1 MKSEE
6 FTKYQADNYSRI
18 PVVRR
23 LLADLET
30 PLSVYS
36 KLANQPGTYLLES
49 VENVENWG
57 RYSIIG
63 LACEETIQVYGR
75 RIIRKRHNEIVEEI
89 EQAEPLEYIR
99 QYMQSIKIPEIESL
113 PKYAGGVVGYFGYDT
128 ARYVEPRLMQSQPKD
143 ELGIPDIY
151 LMRSEKLAIFDNFS
165 GTIDLVVH
173 ADPESE
179 NAYEKAQQELID
191 LESSLVAAEV
201 SLKPLHM
208 HSETLDESVLN
219 SGMGKEAYMS
229 AVERIRE
236 YVLDG
241 DTMQVVLGHR
251 MSMPY
256 QADPLS
262 LYRALRTVNPSPYMY
277 FLDFGDFQVAGAS
290 PEILARLD
298 KGTVTV
304 RPIAGTRRRGKT
316 PQEDL
321 ALEQDMRDDPK
332 EVAEH
337 LMLIDLGRND
347 CGRVAQTGTVEVT
360 EQMIV
365 ERFSHVMHM
374 TSNVEGQ
381 IKEGCDAIDVLSAI
395 HPAGTLS
402 GAPKIRAMEIIDEL
416 EPTKRG
422 LYGGAVGYIGWNGDM
437 DTAIAIRTALI
448 KNEQVFIQAGAGIVA
463 DSVPELEWKETMNK
477 ARALLRAVSL
487 VLGESAKSEG
497 EKANSLSEKTRG
509 GQL

>member
-1 MKSEE
+1 MSPEQFAKFQTE
-6 FTKYQADNYSRI
+6 NYSRI
-18 PVVRR
+18 PVARR
-23 LLADLET
+23 LLADLDT
-30 PLSVYS
+30 PLSVYA
-36 KLANQPGTYLLES
+36 KLANVPGTYLLES

-63 LACEETIQVYGR
+63 LPSEETLQVHGNKIR
-75 RIIRKRHNEIVEEI
+75 RSLAGQVVEELDHND
-89 EQAEPLEYIR
+89 PLQYIR
-99 QYMQSIKIPEIESL
+99 EYMQTFNIPELESL
-113 PKYAGGVVGYFGYDT
+113 PKYAGGVVGYFGYDVV
-128 ARYVEPRLMQSQPKD
+128 RYVEPRLSGSQPKD
-143 ELGIPDIY
+143 ELGIPDVY
-151 LMRSEKLAIFDNFS
+151 LLRSEELAIFDNFS

-173 ADPESE
+173 ADPKQEDAYK
-179 NAYEKAQQELID
+179 NAQKRLDELEAQLSD
-191 LESSLVAAEV
+191 TKVNLS
-201 SLKPLHM
+201 PLHM
-208 HSETLDESVLN
+208 HSETLDESVLQ
-219 SGMGKEAYMS
+219 SGMGKEAYMQ

-251 MSMPY
+251 MTMPY
-256 QADPLS
+256 EADPLS

-277 FLDFGDFQVAGAS
+277 FFNFGEFQVAGAS
-290 PEILARLD
+290 PELLARLD
-298 KGTVTV
+298 QECVTV
-304 RPIAGTRRRGKT
+304 RPIAGTRRRGRN
-316 PQEDL
+316 PDEDL
-321 ALEQDMRDDPK
+321 ALEKEMRADPK

-360 EQMIV
+360 EKMIV

-381 IKEGCDAIDVLSAI
+381 IKQGCDALDVLSAI

-448 KNEQVFIQAGAGIVA
+448 KDKKVHIQAGAGIVA
-463 DSVPELEWKETMNK
+463 DSQPELEWKETMNK
-477 ARALLRAVSL
+477 ARALLRAASL
-487 VLGESAKSEG
+487 VLGDSKSKESQK
-497 EKANSLSEKTRG
+497 
-509 GQL
+509 

>member
-1 MKSEE
+1 MSPEE
-6 FTKYQADNYSRI
+6 FLTYQEKNYSRI
-18 PVVRR
+18 PIARR
-23 LLADLET
+23 LLADLDT
-30 PLSVYS
+30 PLSVYA
-36 KLANQPGTYLLES
+36 KLANSAGSYLLES

-63 LACEETIQVYGR
+63 LPCKETIRVTANQICRTLDGQV
-75 RIIRKRHNEIVEEI
+75 VEEVTHGDPLQYVREYVQGI
-89 EQAEPLEYIR
+89 EV
-99 QYMQSIKIPEIESL
+99 PELDSL
-113 PKYAGGVVGYFGYDT
+113 PKYAGGVVGYFGYDV
-128 ARYVEPRLMQSQPKD
+128 ARYVEPRLAETAPED

-151 LMRSEKLAIFDNFS
+151 LLRSDELAIFDNFS

-173 ADPESE
+173 ANPKQDD
-179 NAYEKAQQELID
+179 AYQRAQNRLDELQSLLSAAKVD
-191 LESSLVAAEV
+191 LA
-201 SLKPLHM
+201 PLHM
-208 HSETLDESVLN
+208 DSETMDETCLT
-219 SGMGKEAYMS
+219 SGMGKAAYMD

-241 DTMQVVLGHR
+241 DIMQVVLGHR
-251 MSMPY
+251 LSMPY
-256 QADPLS
+256 EADPLS

-277 FLDFGDFQVAGAS
+277 FFNFGDFQVAGAS
-290 PEILARLD
+290 PELLARLD
-298 KGTVTV
+298 QECVTV
-304 RPIAGTRRRGKT
+304 RPIAGTRRRGRS

-321 ALEQDMRDDPK
+321 ALEKEMQADPK

-347 CGRVAQTGTVEVT
+347 CGRVAKTGTVKVT

-374 TSNVEGQ
+374 TSNVEGK
-381 IKEGCDAIDVLSAI
+381 IKEGCDALDVLSAI

-448 KNEQVFIQAGAGIVA
+448 KDEKIFIQAGAGVVA
-463 DSVPELEWKETMNK
+463 DSQPELEWKETMNK
-477 ARALLRAVSL
+477 ARALLRAASL
-487 VLGESAKSEG
+487 VLGDSPQ
-497 EKANSLSEKTRG
+497 KTGSGQG
-509 GQL
+509 GVK

>member
-1 MKSEE
+1 MSPEE
-6 FTKYQADNYSRI
+6 FITYKNHSRV
-18 PVVRR
+18 PVSRR
-23 LLADLET
+23 LLADLDT
-30 PLSVYS
+30 PLSVYA
-36 KLANQPGTYLLES
+36 KLANSPGSYLLES

-63 LACEETIQVYGR
+63 LPCDESISVFGNQIRRTLGGETLEQFEHADPIQ
-75 RIIRKRHNEIVEEI
+75 
-89 EQAEPLEYIR
+89 YIR
-99 QYMQSIKIPEIESL
+99 DYIKGIDVPELDSL
-113 PKYAGGVVGYFGYDT
+113 PKYAGGLVGYFGYDVV
-128 ARYVEPRLMQSQPKD
+128 RYVEPRLADSTPKD

-151 LMRSEKLAIFDNFS
+151 LLRSDELAIFDNFA

-173 ADPESE
+173 ADPSQT
-179 NAYEKAQQELID
+179 NAYNNAQARLDELEAK
-191 LESSLVAAEV
+191 LAKSQVNLA
-201 SLKPLHM
+201 PLHM
-208 HSETLDESVLN
+208 QAETIDESALN
-219 SGMGKEAYMS
+219 SGMGKQAYMD

-241 DTMQVVLGHR
+241 DIMQVVLGHR

-256 QADPLS
+256 AADPLS

-277 FLDFGDFQVAGAS
+277 FFNFGDFQVAGAS
-290 PEILARLD
+290 PELLARLD
-298 KGTVTV
+298 QGAVTV
-304 RPIAGTRRRGKT
+304 RPIAGTRRRGRNAE
-316 PQEDL
+316 EDL
-321 ALEQDMRDDPK
+321 ALEQEMRDDPK

-347 CGRVAQTGTVEVT
+347 CGRVAKTGTVKVT

-381 IKEGCDAIDVLSAI
+381 VRDDRDALDVLGAI

-416 EPTKRG
+416 EPSKRG

-448 KNEQVFIQAGAGIVA
+448 KEQKVFIQAGAGVVA
-463 DSVPELEWKETMNK
+463 DSQPELEWKETMNK
-477 ARALLRAVSL
+477 ARALLRAVSI
-487 VLGESAKSEG
+487 VLGE
-497 EKANSLSEKTRG
+497 EKTTENKKASK
-509 GQL
+509 

>member
-1 MKSEE
+1 MSPEQFAKFQTE
-6 FTKYQADNYSRI
+6 NYSRI
-18 PVVRR
+18 PVARR
-23 LLADLET
+23 LLADLDT
-30 PLSVYS
+30 PLSVYA
-36 KLANQPGTYLLES
+36 KLANVPGTYLLES

-63 LACEETIQVYGR
+63 LPSEETLQVHGNKIR
-75 RIIRKRHNEIVEEI
+75 RSLAGQVVEELDHND
-89 EQAEPLEYIR
+89 PLQYIR
-99 QYMQSIKIPEIESL
+99 EYMQTFNIPELESL
-113 PKYAGGVVGYFGYDT
+113 PKYAGGVVGYFGYDVV
-128 ARYVEPRLMQSQPKD
+128 RYVEPRLSGSQPKD

-151 LMRSEKLAIFDNFS
+151 LLRSEELAIFDNFS

-173 ADPESE
+173 ADPKQEDAYK
-179 NAYEKAQQELID
+179 NAQKHLDELEAQLSD
-191 LESSLVAAEV
+191 TKVNLS
-201 SLKPLHM
+201 PLHM
-208 HSETLDESVLN
+208 HSETLDESVLQ
-219 SGMGKEAYMS
+219 SGMGKEAYMQ

-251 MSMPY
+251 MTMPY
-256 QADPLS
+256 KADPLS

-277 FLDFGDFQVAGAS
+277 FFNFGEFQVAGAS
-290 PEILARLD
+290 PELLARLD
-298 KGTVTV
+298 QECVTV
-304 RPIAGTRRRGKT
+304 RPIAGTRRRGRN
-316 PQEDL
+316 PDEDL
-321 ALEQDMRDDPK
+321 ALEKEMRADPK

-360 EQMIV
+360 EKMIV

-381 IKEGCDAIDVLSAI
+381 IKQGCDALDVLSAI

-448 KNEQVFIQAGAGIVA
+448 KDKKVHIQAGAGIVA
-463 DSVPELEWKETMNK
+463 DSQPELEWKETMNK
-477 ARALLRAVSL
+477 ARALLRAASL
-487 VLGESAKSEG
+487 VLGDSKSKESQK
-497 EKANSLSEKTRG
+497 
-509 GQL
+509 

>member
-1 MKSEE
+1 MSPEQFAKFQTE
-6 FTKYQADNYSRI
+6 NYSRI
-18 PVVRR
+18 PVARR
-23 LLADLET
+23 LLADLDT
-30 PLSVYS
+30 PLSVYA
-36 KLANQPGTYLLES
+36 KLANVPGTYLLES

-63 LACEETIQVYGR
+63 LPSEETLQVHGNKIR
-75 RIIRKRHNEIVEEI
+75 RSLAGQVVEELDHND
-89 EQAEPLEYIR
+89 PLQYIR
-99 QYMQSIKIPEIESL
+99 EYMQTFNIPELESL
-113 PKYAGGVVGYFGYDT
+113 PKYAGGVVGYFGYDVV
-128 ARYVEPRLMQSQPKD
+128 RYVEPRLSGSQPKD

-151 LMRSEKLAIFDNFS
+151 LLRSEELAIFDNFS

-173 ADPESE
+173 ADPKQEDAYK
-179 NAYEKAQQELID
+179 NAQKHLDELEAQLSD
-191 LESSLVAAEV
+191 TKVNLS
-201 SLKPLHM
+201 PLHM
-208 HSETLDESVLN
+208 HSETLDESVLQ
-219 SGMGKEAYMS
+219 SGMGKEAYMQ

-251 MSMPY
+251 MTMPY
-256 QADPLS
+256 EADPLS

-277 FLDFGDFQVAGAS
+277 FFNFGEFQVAGAS
-290 PEILARLD
+290 PELLARLD
-298 KGTVTV
+298 QECVTV
-304 RPIAGTRRRGKT
+304 RPIAGTRRRGRN
-316 PQEDL
+316 PDEDL
-321 ALEQDMRDDPK
+321 ALEKEMRADPK

-360 EQMIV
+360 EKMIV

-381 IKEGCDAIDVLSAI
+381 IKQGCDALDVLSAI

-448 KNEQVFIQAGAGIVA
+448 KDKKVHIQAGAGIVA
-463 DSVPELEWKETMNK
+463 DSQPELEWKETMNK
-477 ARALLRAVSL
+477 ARALLRAASL
-487 VLGESAKSEG
+487 VLGDSKSKESQK
-497 EKANSLSEKTRG
+497 
-509 GQL
+509 

>member
-1 MKSEE
+1 MSPEE
-6 FTKYQADNYSRI
+6 FAKYQSENYDRI
-18 PVVRR
+18 PVSRR
-23 LLADLET
+23 LLADLDT
-30 PLSVYS
+30 PLSVYA
-36 KLANQPGTYLLES
+36 KLANEPGTYLLES

-63 LACEETIQVYGR
+63 LACDETIQVSGYQ
-75 RIIRKRHNEIVEEI
+75 IVKRCSGKIVEEV
-89 EQAEPLEYIR
+89 EHRQPLQYVREYIAAFN
-99 QYMQSIKIPEIESL
+99 IPEIDSL
-113 PKYAGGVVGYFGYDT
+113 PKYAGGLVGYFGYDT
-128 ARYVEPRLMQSQPKD
+128 ARYVEPHLMQSQPKD

-151 LMRSEKLAIFDNFS
+151 LMRSDELAIFDNFS

-173 ADPESE
+173 ADP
-179 NAYEKAQQELID
+179 NLDDAYQQAQNRLDELEQQ
-191 LESSLVAAEV
+191 LASSQA
-201 SLKPLHM
+201 SLSPLHM
-208 HSETLDESVLN
+208 HSETLDESELQ
-219 SGMGKEAYMS
+219 SGMGKQSYMD

-251 MSMPY
+251 MTMPY
-256 QADPLS
+256 SADPLS
-262 LYRALRTVNPSPYMY
+262 LYRALRTVNPSPYM
-277 FLDFGDFQVAGAS
+277 FFFDFGDFQVAGAS

-298 KGTVTV
+298 KGCVTV
-304 RPIAGTRRRGKT
+304 RPIAGTRRRGRNAE
-316 PQEDL
+316 EDL
-321 ALEQDMRDDPK
+321 ALEQEMRDDPK

-381 IKEGCDAIDVLSAI
+381 LIEGCDAIDVLSAI

-416 EPTKRG
+416 EPTKRC

-448 KNEQVFIQAGAGIVA
+448 KDQKVHIQAGAGIVA
-463 DSVPELEWKETMNK
+463 DSQPELEWKETMNK
-477 ARALLRAVSL
+477 ARALLRAISL
-487 VLGESAKSEG
+487 VLGKERGEVKS
-497 EKANSLSEKTRG
+497 
-509 GQL
+509 

>member
-1 MKSEE
+1 MLFEE
-6 FTKYQADNYSRI
+6 FTKYQSENYDRI
-18 PVVRR
+18 PVSRR
-23 LLADLET
+23 LLADLDT
-30 PLSVYS
+30 PLSVYA
-36 KLANQPGTYLLES
+36 KLANQAGTYLLES

-63 LACEETIQVYGR
+63 LACDETIQVIGNR
-75 RIIRKRHNEIVEEI
+75 VIKSRLGAVVEEL
-89 EQAEPLEYIR
+89 EHAQPLQYVREYIAAFN
-99 QYMQSIKIPEIESL
+99 IPEIDSL
-113 PKYAGGVVGYFGYDT
+113 PKYAGGVVGYFGYDV

-151 LMRSEKLAIFDNFS
+151 LMRSDELAIFDNFS

-173 ADPESE
+173 VDPNLPDAYKQAQDRLSE
-179 NAYEKAQQELID
+179 
-191 LESSLVAAEV
+191 LEHKLSATQITLS
-201 SLKPLHM
+201 PLHM
-208 HSETLDESVLN
+208 HSETLDESVLV
-219 SGMGKEAYMS
+219 SGMGKSAYMD
-229 AVERIRE
+229 AVDRIRE

-256 QADPLS
+256 EADPLS

-277 FLDFGDFQVAGAS
+277 FFNFGNFQVAGAS
-290 PEILARLD
+290 PELLARLD
-298 KGTVTV
+298 DGTVTV
-304 RPIAGTRRRGKT
+304 RPIAGTRRRGRDAE
-316 PQEDL
+316 EDV
-321 ALEQDMRDDPK
+321 ALEQEMRDDPK

-347 CGRVAQTGTVEVT
+347 CGRVAETGSVHVT

-448 KNEQVFIQAGAGIVA
+448 KDKKVYIQAGAGIVA
-463 DSVPELEWKETMNK
+463 DSQPELEWKETMNK

-487 VLGESAKSEG
+487 VLAEQGDGGEQS
-497 EKANSLSEKTRG
+497 
-509 GQL
+509 

>member
-1 MKSEE
+1 MSPEQ
-6 FTKYQADNYSRI
+6 FAKYQTENYNRI
-18 PVVRR
+18 PVARR
-23 LLADLET
+23 LLADLDT
-30 PLSVYS
+30 PLSVYA
-36 KLANQPGTYLLES
+36 KLANVPGTYLLES

-63 LACEETIQVYGR
+63 LPSEETIQVYGN
-75 RIIRKRHNEIVEEI
+75 RICRSLAGQVVEEL
-89 EQAEPLEYIR
+89 EHADPLQYVREYI
-99 QYMQSIKIPEIESL
+99 QAFNIPELESL
-113 PKYAGGVVGYFGYDT
+113 PKYAGGVVGYFGYDV
-128 ARYVEPRLMQSQPKD
+128 ARYVEPRLAANQPKD
-143 ELGIPDIY
+143 DMGIPDIY
-151 LMRSEKLAIFDNFS
+151 LLRSEELAIFDNFS

-173 ADPESE
+173 ADPNQED
-179 NAYEKAQQELID
+179 AYARSQQRLDELEAQLSD
-191 LESSLVAAEV
+191 TKV
-201 SLKPLHM
+201 SLSPLHM
-208 HSETLDESVLN
+208 HSETLDESVLQ
-219 SGMGKEAYMS
+219 SGMGKEAYMA

-256 QADPLS
+256 EADSLS

-277 FLDFGDFQVAGAS
+277 FFNFGDFQVAGAS
-290 PEILARLD
+290 PELLARLD
-298 KGTVTV
+298 QECVTV
-304 RPIAGTRRRGKT
+304 RPIAGTRRRGRN
-316 PQEDL
+316 PEEDIV
-321 ALEQDMRDDPK
+321 LEKEMKNDPK

-347 CGRVAQTGTVEVT
+347 CGKVSQTGTVEVT
-360 EQMIV
+360 EKMIV

-381 IKEGCDAIDVLSAI
+381 IKEGCDALDVLSAI

-448 KNEQVFIQAGAGIVA
+448 KDQKVHIQAGAGVVA
-463 DSVPELEWKETMNK
+463 DSQPELEWKETMNK

-487 VLGESAKSEG
+487 VLGDTSSKESK
-497 EKANSLSEKTRG
+497 
-509 GQL
+509 Q

>member
-1 MKSEE
+1 MSPEQFAQYKA
-6 FTKYQADNYSRI
+6 QNYSRI
-18 PVVRR
+18 PVTRR
-23 LLADLET
+23 LLADLDT
-30 PLSVYS
+30 PLSVYA
-36 KLANQPGTYLLES
+36 KLANRPGSYLLES

-63 LACEETIQVYGR
+63 LPCEETIQVIGSK
-75 RIIRKRHNEIVEEI
+75 IRKTRSGELVETLETDDPLQYVR
-89 EQAEPLEYIR
+89 EYVQAFN
-99 QYMQSIKIPEIESL
+99 IPEIDSL
-113 PKYAGGVVGYFGYDT
+113 PKYAGGVVGYFGYDVV
-128 ARYVEPRLMQSQPKD
+128 RFVEPRLRQNQPQD
-143 ELGIPDIY
+143 TLGIPDIY
-151 LMRSEKLAIFDNFS
+151 LMRSDELAIFDNFS

-173 ADPESE
+173 VDPSRDS
-179 NAYEKAQQELID
+179 AYDKAQTRLDELEAKLASSQAD
-191 LESSLVAAEV
+191 LS
-201 SLKPLHM
+201 PLHM
-208 HSETLDESVLN
+208 HSETLDESVLE
-219 SGMGKEAYMS
+219 SEMGKASYMQ

-241 DTMQVVLGHR
+241 DIMQVVLGHR

-256 QADPLS
+256 EADPLS

-277 FLDFGDFQVAGAS
+277 FFNFGDFQVAGAS
-290 PEILARLD
+290 PEILARLHQ
-298 KGTVTV
+298 GTVTV
-304 RPIAGTRRRGKT
+304 RPIAGTRRRGKNAA
-316 PQEDL
+316 EDL
-321 ALEQDMRDDPK
+321 ALEQDMRQDPK

-381 IKEGCDAIDVLSAI
+381 LREGLDAIDVLSAI

-448 KNEQVFIQAGAGIVA
+448 KDKKIYIQAGAGIVA
-463 DSVPELEWKETMNK
+463 DSQPELEWKETMNK
-477 ARALLRAVSL
+477 ARALLRAVSI
-487 VLGESAKSEG
+487 VVDEEQEAQS
-497 EKANSLSEKTRG
+497 
-509 GQL
+509 

>member
-1 MKSEE
+1 MSPEE
-6 FTKYQADNYSRI
+6 FAKYQSEKYDLI
-18 PVVRR
+18 PVSRR
-23 LLADLET
+23 LLADLDT
-30 PLSVYS
+30 PLSVYA

-63 LACEETIQVYGR
+63 LACDETIQVSGYQ
-75 RIIRKRHNEIVEEI
+75 IVKRCAGEIVEEV
-89 EQAEPLEYIR
+89 EHRQPLQYVREYIAAFN
-99 QYMQSIKIPEIESL
+99 IPEIDSL

-128 ARYVEPRLMQSQPKD
+128 ARYVEPHLMESQPKD

-151 LMRSEKLAIFDNFS
+151 LMRSDELAIFDNFS

-173 ADPESE
+173 ADPNLED
-179 NAYEKAQQELID
+179 AYQRAQSRLDELEQQ
-191 LESSLVAAEV
+191 LASSQA
-201 SLKPLHM
+201 SLSPLHM
-208 HSETLDESVLN
+208 HSETLDESELQ
-219 SGMGKEAYMS
+219 SGMGKQAYMK

-256 QADPLS
+256 SADPLS

-277 FLDFGDFQVAGAS
+277 FFNFGEFQVAGAS

-298 KGTVTV
+298 KGCVTV
-304 RPIAGTRRRGKT
+304 RPIAGTRRRGRN
-316 PQEDL
+316 PEEDL
-321 ALEQDMRDDPK
+321 ALEQEMRDDPK

-381 IKEGCDAIDVLSAI
+381 LKEGCDAIDVLSAI

-416 EPTKRG
+416 EPTKRC

-448 KNEQVFIQAGAGIVA
+448 KDHRVHIQAGAGIVA
-463 DSVPELEWKETMNK
+463 DSQPELEWKETMNK
-477 ARALLRAVSL
+477 ARALLRAISL
-487 VLGESAKSEG
+487 VLGEGVAAKGTPKQERAEVKS
-497 EKANSLSEKTRG
+497 
-509 GQL
+509 